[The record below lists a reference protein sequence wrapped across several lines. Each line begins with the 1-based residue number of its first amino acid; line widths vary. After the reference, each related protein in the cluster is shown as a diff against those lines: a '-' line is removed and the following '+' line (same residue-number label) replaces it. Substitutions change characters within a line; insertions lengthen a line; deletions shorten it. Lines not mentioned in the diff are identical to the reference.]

1 MEISPTVKY
10 IGVDDL
16 DIDLFESQYPVP
28 AGVSYNSYVIFD
40 EKIAVVDTADARKG
54 AEWWSNLTA
63 VLDGRT
69 PDYLL
74 VQHMEPDH
82 SSLIAEVMER
92 FPSLQVVCTAKAVQM
107 LSQFFE
113 GIDTSRCVAVTE
125 GDTMSLGN
133 RVLRFFLAPMVH
145 WPEVMVV
152 YDEQER
158 ILFSADAFGTFGAL
172 SHGGG
177 WDDEAR
183 RYYINICGKYGNQVQ
198 ALLKKAATLDIAK
211 ICPLH
216 GPVLSENLEHY
227 IGLYNTWSSYLPE
240 TEGVL
245 VAYASIY
252 GGTAAAALRIADILR
267 GNGVNV
273 ITHDLCRCDLSC
285 AVSDAF
291 RMSRMLLCASS
302 YDAGLFPPMYKFLY
316 HLKIKG
322 YQNRKVG
329 IVENGSWAPTA
340 GRVMRSMLEE
350 MKNVDVLP
358 TNVTIKSRMKSS
370 DHSLLESIATDI
382 LL

>member
-1 MEISPTVKY
+1 MEISSTIKY
-10 IGVDDL
+10 IGVDDT

-28 AGVSYNSYVIFD
+28 SGISYNSYVILD
-40 EKIAVVDTADARKG
+40 ENIAIVDTADARKG
-54 AEWWSNLTA
+54 AEWWSNLTT
-63 VLDGRT
+63 VLAGRT
-69 PDYLL
+69 PHYLI

-82 SSLIAEVMER
+82 SSLIAEAMER

-113 GIDTSRCVAVTE
+113 GVDTSRCIAVKE
-125 GDTMSLGN
+125 NDTLSLGN

-172 SHGGG
+172 SKGGG

-183 RYYINICGKYGNQVQ
+183 RYFINICGKYGAQVQ
-198 ALLKKAATLDIAK
+198 ALLKKAASLDIAK

-216 GPVLSENLEHY
+216 GPVLCENLSHY
-227 IGLYNTWSSYLPE
+227 IGLYDTWSSYKPE
-240 TEGVL
+240 IEGVL
-245 VAYASIY
+245 VAYASIH
-252 GGTAAAALRIADILR
+252 GGTAATALWFADALRSH
-267 GNGVNV
+267 GTNV
-273 ITHDLCRCDLSC
+273 IVHDLSRSDVSY

-291 RMSRMLLCASS
+291 RMSRMLLCAAS
-302 YDAGLFPPMYKFLY
+302 YDAGLFPPMHDFLH

-329 IVENGSWAPTA
+329 ILENGSWAPTA

-350 MKNVDVLP
+350 MKNLDVLP
-358 TNVTIKSRMKSS
+358 ENVTIKSRMKSC
-370 DHSLLESIATDI
+370 DI
-382 LL
+382 PQLKNLVNDMLA